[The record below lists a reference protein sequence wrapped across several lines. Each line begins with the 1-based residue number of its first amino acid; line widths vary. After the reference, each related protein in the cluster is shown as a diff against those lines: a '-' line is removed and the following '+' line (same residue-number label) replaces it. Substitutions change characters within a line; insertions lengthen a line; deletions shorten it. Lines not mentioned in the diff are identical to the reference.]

1 MHVLLVDAAVTQALH
16 DGAHGITEVSHA
28 KLSKRAL
35 DNEQSSRCPRKS
47 NSLVACQVFAVM
59 LALEALDAEVHDAV
73 VKSSPPRCLSPAV
86 ANSKDAIFN
95 G

>member
-1 MHVLLVDAAVTQALH
+1 MHVILVDAAVTQALY

-35 DNEQSSRCPRKS
+35 DMSKVVDALERVTR
-47 NSLVACQVFAVM
+47 VACQVFATM